1 MIIINKQLYF
11 QLIIFFLLKFHNLMP
26 INSYKPDY
34 ILQGGKIVKVYHYHP
49 FIHVHIPK
57 KGQILIYQN
66 DQI

>member
-1 MIIINKQLYF
+1 
-11 QLIIFFLLKFHNLMP
+11 MP

-49 FIHVHIPK
+49 FIHIPK

>member
-1 MIIINKQLYF
+1 MLIINKQLYF

-34 ILQGGKIVKVYHYHP
+34 ILQGGKIDKVYHYHP
-49 FIHVHIPK
+49 FIHIPK